1 MVEALDQSAID
12 QIVAAAEEETP
23 EGKIAKLEKEIE
35 LLKGSIK
42 RLLMDIRETMNN
54 LENPFQSLQNLAE
67 VVGPAAKPSQVQILP
82 PPPAP
87 PESVKNEEEVVEEDK
102 GKEEE
107 LVEKEVD
114 KNVSPSSI
122 FKEDKSSE
130 AINDKNREVMKKEE
144 VEFKEEVGLFTKMD
158 LATLLNLMEWVSN
171 MLKKYDQ
178 DTLKRLMDIFEY
190 VGYISPETKDFI
202 VKVIDVSS
210 VVDGSNLEEMI
221 LDLYRLHKIMNP
233 SDTSMD
239 SKILLLLLNRKL
251 GSGSLNW

>member
-1 MVEALDQSAID
+1 MVESLDQSTID

-42 RLLMDIRETMNN
+42 RLLMDIRETLNN

-67 VVGPAAKPSQVQILP
+67 VVSPAAKPQQVQILP

-87 PESVKNEEEVVEEDK
+87 PESVKNEEEVVEEDREK
-102 GKEEE
+102 KEELE
-107 LVEKEVD
+107 EVD

-122 FKEDKSSE
+122 FKEDKSRE
-130 AINDKNREVMKKEE
+130 IVEKDKEVMEKEWIK
-144 VEFKEEVGLFTKMD
+144 FKEEMGLLTKID

-178 DTLKRLMDIFEY
+178 ETLKKLMDIFEY
-190 VGYISPETKDFI
+190 VGYINPKTKDFI
-202 VKVIDVSS
+202 IKVIEVSS
-210 VVDGSNLEEMI
+210 AVDGSNLEEVI
-221 LDLYRLHKIMNP
+221 LDLYRLHKIINP
-233 SDTSMD
+233 NDTSMD
-239 SKILLLLLNRKL
+239 SKILLLILNRRL
-251 GSGSLNW
+251 GSGNLNW